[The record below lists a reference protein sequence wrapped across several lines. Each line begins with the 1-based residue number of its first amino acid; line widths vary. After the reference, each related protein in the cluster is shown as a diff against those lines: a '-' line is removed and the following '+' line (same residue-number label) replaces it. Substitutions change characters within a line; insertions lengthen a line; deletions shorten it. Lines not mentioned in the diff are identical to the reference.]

1 MKFVC
6 LAEHKLNCPIHLNGE
21 RQAKTKSIR
30 EMRKWISLL
39 PKLHLTLISHCPL
52 SACLVSI
59 NKWKICATFKGI
71 FLFHSLQLFS
81 PSGFFYLFIFGLCL
95 DKYLLPHT
103 AGCVVKKKARR
114 SLFMAPFS
122 TLLKLYSASSISIKK
137 KEQANGAAKGLFL
150 VWCTWDNVGII
161 NHSQNRRESL

>member
-30 EMRKWISLL
+30 EMRKWISLF

-103 AGCVVKKKARR
+103 AGCVVKKGSPLLVYGTFFHFIEVVLRLKYFNKKKRR
-114 SLFMAPFS
+114 RQMGRLRVCFWSGVHETM
-122 TLLKLYSASSISIKK
+122 SAS
-137 KEQANGAAKGLFL
+137 
-150 VWCTWDNVGII
+150 
-161 NHSQNRRESL
+161 

>member
-30 EMRKWISLL
+30 EMRKWISLF

-81 PSGFFYLFIFGLCL
+81 PSGFFLFIYFRPLFRQVSASAHSGLCR
-95 DKYLLPHT
+95 
-103 AGCVVKKKARR
+103 KKKARR

-137 KEQANGAAKGLFL
+137 KGAGKWG
-150 VWCTWDNVGII
+150 G
-161 NHSQNRRESL
+161 